1 MWENSKQPDPAG
13 GPNTGGQLWS
23 LLIAFNTRQRRGAR
37 EGRVRISRSGKGGK
51 ALDRWPWHL
60 TMSSRG
66 SFTWCSSRNL
76 RDAVA
81 LNICQAIREPDSD

>member
-51 ALDRWPWHL
+51 ALDP
-60 TMSSRG
+60 M
-66 SFTWCSSRNL
+66 
-76 RDAVA
+76 AMA
-81 LNICQAIREPDSD
+81 PDYEQQGLIYLV